1 MSTSADRREDKEM
14 IRRLRYLVTL
24 LAAASVPAIS
34 LAQQTSGTITGVA
47 RQQGTGAPIAS
58 ARVNVMGTNI
68 SVPTRDDGTFTLRGV
83 PAGAIEIRVFA
94 LGHAAQR
101 QAVTVPAGG
110 TATVEFALTPVPI
123 QLEQVVTTATGERLS
138 IEVGNDIP
146 RINAVQQVQE
156 HPVANITDLLNAKAP
171 GVEVLGG
178 ALTGTGQRIRVRGFN
193 SLSLNNDPIYIID
206 GIRMESAT
214 GSSSIGI
221 GGSEPS
227 RVSDI
232 DPNTIENV
240 QVVKGPSASALY
252 GTDAANGV
260 IVITTKRGRV
270 GKARFNGFIQRGK
283 LTDRNDFPGAYTLFG
298 HSATGLNRSAFANNC
313 TLGNVAAGTCI
324 ADSLAYFN
332 LFNDPET
339 TPLHDSYQE
348 AYGAEVSGG
357 SETLRYFLQ
366 AAYNG
371 EQGTY
376 RVPEF
381 DVIRLNTQNGFI
393 PGEQLRPNALARASF
408 RGNLNIQLSPLA
420 DLAVSTAFISSTQRL
435 PQTENNTTGLTS
447 SAYRGPGF
455 KTNVAGGRQLYGY
468 RAFTPGDMFQET
480 VAQEIN
486 RFIGSLNPDWR
497 PLSWLT
503 ARGNFGVDFTSRVD
517 SDLCRRSQCSDF
529 GTSRLGFK
537 SNNRTNFFKYTFDLS
552 STAQFQLSEAISSK
566 TTGGAQYI
574 RSTFHRNGASSEDL
588 PPGATTVSAG
598 AVPDADEATTYFV
611 NAGFFGEQ
619 TFSLRDRLFLTGAF
633 RADNNSAFG
642 TKTTVAVYPKASV
655 SWVISEEGF
664 FPKPRFLNQLRL
676 RMAYGQSGQSPGSND
691 ALPFFAATSA
701 NIADQATPAL
711 IFSAVGNPNLK
722 PERATEIEGGA
733 DIDMLDN
740 RVSLALTGYNKK
752 TRDALISRVLPP
764 SAGVSAARFENLGAV
779 RNSGVEVSLRGQ
791 VIQTQRVGFDA
802 TFNYAKNNN
811 MLLSLGGVP
820 PIGAELRHVEGY
832 PLFSVWAR
840 EILSFSDINGD
851 GIIAANEVVVSDS
864 IRYLGKSSPPVEV
877 TFSPGLDLFDRLV
890 RVTASFNHKS
900 GFVLKNSSERI
911 RCQTNNNCRG
921 ANDINAPFAE
931 QARTIALREHPSR
944 TQAGF
949 WDRGDFTKLREV
961 AITFIAPNSWSGRRG
976 LLGAERLSL
985 TLSGR
990 NLKSWTRYSG
1000 IDPEEVAGPEGD
1012 VQDPFQASP
1021 PPTFYSL
1028 RFNFGF

>member
-1 MSTSADRREDKEM
+1 M
-14 IRRLRYLVTL
+14 IRRLKYLVA
-24 LAAASVPAIS
+24 LAFAASVPTLA
-34 LAQQTSGTITGVA
+34 LAQQTDGTITGVA
-47 RQQGTGAPIAS
+47 RQQGTGRPIVS
-58 ARVNVMGTNI
+58 ARVNVAGTNI

-83 PAGAIEIRVFA
+83 PAGSNEVRVLA

-101 QAVTVPAGG
+101 QTVTVPAGG
-110 TATVEFALTPVPI
+110 TATVEFLLTPVAI

-138 IEVGNDIP
+138 LEVGNDIP
-146 RINAVQQVQE
+146 KINAVEQAQH

-178 ALTGTGQRIRVRGFN
+178 ALTGTGQRIRIRGFN

-240 QVVKGPSASALY
+240 EVVKGPSASALY

-270 GKARFNGFIQRGK
+270 GSARFNGFVQRGK

-298 HSATGLNRSAFANNC
+298 HTSSGAPVGGSSVLSAFANNC
-313 TLGNVAAGTCI
+313 TLGNVARGTCT

-332 LFNDPET
+332 LFADPET

-348 AYGAEVSGG
+348 AYGADVSGG

-366 AAYNG
+366 AVYNG

-381 DVIRLNTQNGFI
+381 DVIRLNAQNGFI

-455 KTNVAGGRQLYGY
+455 KTNIAGGRQLYGY

-480 VAQEIN
+480 VTQEISL
-486 RFIGSLNPDWR
+486 FIVGVNPDWR

-503 ARGNFGVDFTSRVD
+503 ARGNFGVDFTSRID

-537 SNNRTNFFKYTFDLS
+537 ANNRTSFFKYTFDVN
-552 STAQFQLSEAISSK
+552 STAQFQLTEAISSR

-574 RSTFHRNGASSEDL
+574 RSTFHRNGAFGEDL
-588 PPGATTVSAG
+588 PPGATTVTAG
-598 AVPDADEATTYFV
+598 AVYDADESTTYFV
-611 NAGFFGEQ
+611 NAGFFAEQ

-642 TKTTVAVYPKASV
+642 TRTTVAVYPKASL
-655 SWVISEEGF
+655 SWVVSEEGF
-664 FPKPRFLNQLRL
+664 FPKSRILNQLRL

-722 PERATEIEGGA
+722 PERATEVEGGV
-733 DIDMLDN
+733 DIDMIDN
-740 RVSLALTGYNKK
+740 RVSLALTGYNKR

-779 RNSGVEVSLRGQ
+779 RNSGIEVSLRGQ
-791 VIQTQRVGFDA
+791 VIQTKPVAFDA

-811 MLLSLGGVP
+811 KLLSLGGVP

-832 PLFSVWAR
+832 PLFGVWAR
-840 EILSFSDINGD
+840 EILAFSDINGD

-864 IRYLGKSSPPVEV
+864 IRYLGKSSPPVEL
-877 TFSPGLDLFDRLV
+877 TFTPGLDLFDRMV
-890 RVTASFNHKS
+890 RVTANFNHKS
-900 GFVLKNSSERI
+900 GFLLKNSSERI

-921 ANDINAPFAE
+921 ANDINAPLAE

-944 TQAGF
+944 TQAGY
-949 WDRGDFTKLREV
+949 WDEGDFTKLREV
-961 AITFIAPNSWSGRRG
+961 AITFFAPESWAGRRS

-990 NLKSWTRYSG
+990 NLKTWTRYSG
-1000 IDPEEVAGPEGD
+1000 IDPEEVAGPELD

-1021 PPTFYSL
+1021 PPTFYSVRL
-1028 RFNFGF
+1028 NFGF

>member
-1 MSTSADRREDKEM
+1 M
-14 IRRLRYLVTL
+14 IRRLQYLVAL
-24 LAAASVPAIS
+24 LFAASVPVPS
-34 LAQQTSGTITGVA
+34 LAQQTTGTITGVA
-47 RQQGTGAPIAS
+47 RSQDTGQPIRG
-58 ARVNVMGTNI
+58 ARVNVVGTNI
-68 SVPTRDDGTFTLRGV
+68 MVQTRDDGSFTLRGV
-83 PAGAIEIRVFA
+83 SPGSAEVRVLA
-94 LGHAAQR
+94 LGHAAEKR
-101 QAVTVPAGG
+101 AVTVPAGG
-110 TATVEFALTPVPI
+110 TATVEFILAPVAL
-123 QLEQVVTTATGERLS
+123 QLEQVVTTATGEQRRV
-138 IEVGNDIP
+138 EVGNDIP
-146 RINAVQQVQE
+146 KINAVRQVNE
-156 HPVANITDLLNAKAP
+156 HPVANITDLLNAKAA

-240 QVVKGPSASALY
+240 EVVKGPSASALY

-270 GKARFNGFIQRGK
+270 GSARFNGFVQRGR
-283 LTDRNDFPGAYTLFG
+283 LTDRNTFPGAYTLFG
-298 HSATGLNRSAFANNC
+298 HSASGANLSALANNC
-313 TLGNVAAGTCI
+313 TLGNVARGTCI

-332 LFNDPET
+332 LFEDPET

-348 AYGAEVSGG
+348 AYGADVSGG
-357 SETLRYFLQ
+357 SETIRYFLQ
-366 AAYNG
+366 GVYNG

-376 RVPEF
+376 RVPDF
-381 DVIRLNTQNGFI
+381 DVARLNRVNGSI

-420 DLAVSTAFISSTQRL
+420 DLAVSTAYIASTQRL

-455 KTNVAGGRQLYGY
+455 KTQVIGGNQMYGY
-468 RAFTPGDMFQET
+468 RAFTPGDIFQET
-480 VAQEIN
+480 VQQEIN

-537 SNNRTNFFKYTFDLS
+537 LNNRTNFFKYTFDVN
-552 STAQFQLSEAISSK
+552 STAQFQLTEAITSK
-566 TTGGAQYI
+566 TTGGVQYI

-588 PPGATTVSAG
+588 PPGATTVTAG
-598 AVPDADEATTYFV
+598 AVPDADEATTYSV
-611 NAGFFGEQ
+611 TAGFFGEQ

-642 TKTTVAVYPKASV
+642 TKTTVAIYPKASL
-655 SWVISEEGF
+655 SWVISEESF

-676 RMAYGQSGQSPGSND
+676 RTAFGQSGTSPGSND

-722 PERATEIEGGA
+722 PERATEVEGGF
-733 DIDMLDN
+733 DLDMLDN
-740 RVSLALTGYNKK
+740 RVSLAVTGYNKK

-764 SAGVSAARFENLGAV
+764 SAGVSDARFENLGSV
-779 RNSGVEVSLRGQ
+779 RNSGLEVSLRGQ
-791 VIQTQRVGFDA
+791 VVNTRRVGFDA
-802 TFNYAKNNN
+802 AFNYARNNN
-811 MLLSLGGVP
+811 KLLSLGGVP

-832 PLFSVWAR
+832 PLFGVWTR
-840 EILSFSDINGD
+840 EILAFSDINGD

-864 IRYLGKSSPPVEV
+864 IRYLGKSSPPVEI
-877 TFSPGLDLFDRLV
+877 TFSPGLDLFNRLV

-900 GFVLKNSSERI
+900 GFLLKNSSERI

-921 ANDINAPFAE
+921 ANDITAPLAE

-944 TQAGF
+944 TQGGF
-949 WDRGDFTKLREV
+949 WDEGDFTKLREV
-961 AITFIAPNSWSGRRG
+961 AVTFNAPARWSGRRG
-976 LLGAERLSL
+976 LMGAERVSL

-990 NLKSWTRYSG
+990 NLKTWTKFTG
-1000 IDPEEVAGPEGD
+1000 IDPEEVAGPEGN

-1028 RFNFGF
+1028 RLNFGF